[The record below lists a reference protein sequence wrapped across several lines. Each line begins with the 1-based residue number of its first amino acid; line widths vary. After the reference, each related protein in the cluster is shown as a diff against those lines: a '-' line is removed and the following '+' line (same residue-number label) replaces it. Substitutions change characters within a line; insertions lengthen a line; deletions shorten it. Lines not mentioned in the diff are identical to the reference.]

1 MLRLMLLRHA
11 KSSWTDPGR
20 DDRDRPLSPR
30 GVKAAPAIG
39 AFMRKEKLV
48 PDLVLCSPARR
59 ARDTW
64 TLVAETLQAAPKLI
78 VDDAIYDFGNGG
90 RLLDSLRHKGNS
102 AKAVLLVGHN
112 PSLERLAL
120 RLVGKS
126 DQTLKDRIAKK
137 YPTGALAV
145 IEFKAAD
152 WKTVKDAEG
161 HLVSFTRPKD
171 VLPKEGK

>member
-20 DDRDRPLSPR
+20 DDRDRPLSAR
-30 GVKAAPAIG
+30 GLKAAPAMG

-64 TLVAETLQAAPKLI
+64 KLAAEALKAAPKVI
-78 VDDAIYDFGNGG
+78 VDDAVYDFGNGG
-90 RLLDSLRHKGNS
+90 RLLDAVRHKGNG
-102 AKAVLLVGHN
+102 AKSVLLVGHN

-120 RLVGKS
+120 RLIGKA
-126 DQTLKDRIAKK
+126 DPDTKERIAKK

-145 IEFKAAD
+145 LEFKAAD
-152 WKTVKDAEG
+152 WRTIKEAEG
-161 HLVSFTRPKD
+161 QLVSFTRPKD
-171 VLPKEGK
+171 VMPKEK

>member
-20 DDRDRPLSPR
+20 DDRDRPLSAK
-30 GVKAAPAIG
+30 GLSAAPAMG
-39 AFMRKEKLV
+39 EFMRREKLI

-64 TLVAETLQAAPKLI
+64 KLAAESLKAAPKLV
-78 VDDAIYDFGNGG
+78 VDEAIYDFGNGG
-90 RLLDSLRHKGNS
+90 RLLDVLRVKGNG
-102 AKAVLLVGHN
+102 AKSVLVVGHN

-120 RLVGKS
+120 RLVGKGERA
-126 DQTLKDRIAKK
+126 LKDRIAKK

-145 IEFKAAD
+145 LEFKIAD
-152 WKTVKDAEG
+152 WKAIKDAG
-161 HLVSFTRPKD
+161 GQLISFTRPKD
-171 VLPKEGK
+171 VMPKEK

>member
-1 MLRLMLLRHA
+1 MLLRHV

-20 DDRDRPLSPR
+20 EDRDRPLSAR
-30 GVKAAPAIG
+30 GIEAAPAMG

-48 PDLVLCSPARR
+48 PDLVLCSPAKR

-64 TLVAETLQAAPKLI
+64 KLVSETLNAAPRLL
-78 VDDAIYDFGNGG
+78 VEENIYDFGNGG
-90 RLLDSLRHKGNS
+90 RLLDALRHKCNG
-102 AKAVLLVGHN
+102 AKSVLLIGHN
-112 PSLERLAL
+112 PSLERLTL
-120 RLVGKS
+120 RLIGKG
-126 DQTLKDRIAKK
+126 DQSLKDRIAKK

-152 WKTVKDAEG
+152 WKRVSEGEG

-171 VLPKEGK
+171 VMPKET